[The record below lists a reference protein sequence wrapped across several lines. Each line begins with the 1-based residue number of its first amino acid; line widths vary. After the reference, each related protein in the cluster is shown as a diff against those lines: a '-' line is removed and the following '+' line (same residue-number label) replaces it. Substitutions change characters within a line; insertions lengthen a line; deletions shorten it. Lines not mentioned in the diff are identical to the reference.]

1 MRVPPKILRPF
12 QLTAWGL
19 VSIASLLGGAQAAD
33 ALDTVKR
40 LQREGQTAQ
49 ALIEADR
56 FLATDPRDARMRFL
70 KSVILSDVGRT
81 ADAMALLE
89 QLTRDYPTLAEPFN
103 NLATLHAAA
112 GRYDTAR
119 AALEEAVRLRPDY
132 ATAHENLGD
141 VYAALAAREY
151 GTAVQLDPGRAA
163 LTDKINRLRG
173 AGAPVAESPG
183 TGASATAP
191 TPSTR

>member
-1 MRVPPKILRPF
+1 MRVPPKILRSF

-19 VSIASLLGGAQAAD
+19 VAGAFLLGGAQAAD

-40 LQREGQTAQ
+40 LQREGQIAQ

-56 FLATDPRDARMRFL
+56 FLASDPNDARMRFL
-70 KSVILSDVGRT
+70 KSVILADVGRT

-89 QLTRDYPTLAEPFN
+89 QLTRDHPTLAEPFN
-103 NLATLHAAA
+103 NLAALHAAA
-112 GRYDTAR
+112 GRYDKAR

-151 GTAVQLDPGRAA
+151 GTAAQLDPGRAA
-163 LTDKINRLRG
+163 LADKIGRLRG
-173 AGAPVAESPG
+173 AVAPVAATPAA
-183 TGASATAP
+183 GASASAP
-191 TPSTR
+191 PAR